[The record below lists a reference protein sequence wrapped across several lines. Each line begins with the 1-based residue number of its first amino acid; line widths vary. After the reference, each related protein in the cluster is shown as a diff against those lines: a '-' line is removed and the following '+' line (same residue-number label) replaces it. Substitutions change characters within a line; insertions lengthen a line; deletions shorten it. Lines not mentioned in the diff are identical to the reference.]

1 MWTELLKRQ
10 TAIDLVQ
17 GMLSPVFSL
26 DILESQ
32 LPILDDMRDSGLK
45 TQKKA
50 DFNKLI
56 EALAKY
62 SNDKDGFVREFT
74 PRFRE
79 NMDIAPMKQKMD
91 LLVERY
97 GTKKRQSADSPR
109 AKLNTLAQE
118 IKEGG
123 NTDKIDEFLKLA
135 QKHPKILESDGDLRQ
150 LQRDLQKIDKG
161 SILYFKAGNPSKKL
175 LEKFAK
181 IIQGEV
187 LWLGIKERSWVIH
200 YPNLTVG
207 EWMKNWNSFFLDEDR
222 NIDFTGEGSMGRMK
236 PTSLRTYAEEF
247 KRLSAITDGRQFKE
261 ILNPILVEIKSYVPT
276 IESAGVSRKLTIP
289 DAKFYEVNQFDE
301 RMLTEFID
309 TVSKTKGVK
318 SSIFIP
324 QGVNMSITEKGETI
338 TLSSSLTRDLVFPTK
353 TGGNI
358 RTNPYLSLLLTAID
372 GPNWFDTLLKQT
384 KKLEIIDAG
393 KLRPLLLED
402 AMKAFESGEGPTP
415 LFKIPIDFNDD
426 EVPEEA
432 EPFKRWFMKQVD
444 IGDISEANAEEMS
457 TTVSPKMKRILDEAI
472 ENIGVKELLVGD
484 ILEDRTTID
493 FKEVMIGSLR
503 RFKIVGEEDGE
514 IEDFVPSE
522 IKDLLS
528 NLKGNLPKE
537 ELTRLEISS
546 SVSSLLSETGFRQLM
561 LSYPLVETAKEPLG
575 GSLTLSSL
583 SPKKLIPFFAKLDSL
598 LGSTG
603 SDSVLGFY
611 DRIDKSKNKR
621 KLIDKLE
628 STIQG
633 RILAYRNALI
643 YFFEENLRK
652 IINSKGV
659 GDGKGQLPKKLLN
672 KLVDKNIVTEVES

>member
-1 MWTELLKRQ
+1 MSFMWTELLKRQ

-17 GMLSPVFSL
+17 EMLSPVFSL
-26 DILESQ
+26 DVFETQ

-56 EALAKY
+56 EALDKY
-62 SNDKDGFVREFT
+62 SKDKDGFVREFN

-79 NMDIAPMKQKMD
+79 SMDIAPMKQKMD

-97 GTKKRQSADSPR
+97 GTKKRQSADNPR
-109 AKLNTLAQE
+109 AKLNSLAQE

-123 NTDKIDEFLKLA
+123 NTHKIDEFLKLA
-135 QKHPKILESDGDLRQ
+135 QKHSEIVRLTEDLRQ
-150 LQRDLQKIDKG
+150 LQRDLQKLDTG
-161 SILYFKAGNPSKKL
+161 SVLYFEAGMKNKPL
-175 LEKFAK
+175 ADAFAK
-181 IIQGEV
+181 IIQGEAKWV
-187 LWLGIKERSWVIH
+187 GSGSPTYGNYVIH
-200 YPNLTVG
+200 YPNLSVG
-207 EWMKNWNSFFLDEDR
+207 EWMKQWNFFFDTL
-222 NIDFTGEGSMGRMK
+222 SKK
-236 PTSLRTYAEEF
+236 PESLKIIA
-247 KRLSAITDGRQFKE
+247 
-261 ILNPILVEIKSYVPT
+261 PILSEIKERKPIIT
-276 IESAGVSRKLTIP
+276 QGGVKRKVAVRSNL
-289 DAKFYEVNQFDE
+289 KFYEVNQFDD
-301 RMLTEFID
+301 RMLTEFLK
-309 TVSKTKGVK
+309 TVSNTKGVK

-324 QGVNMSITEKGETI
+324 QGVNMTITEGGEEV
-338 TLSSSLTRDLVFPTK
+338 TLSSSLLQDLIFPTK

-402 AMKAFESGEGPTP
+402 AMKAFESGESPTP
-415 LFKIPIDFNDD
+415 LFGIEINFESD
-426 EVPEEA
+426 EVPEEP
-432 EPFKRWFMKQVD
+432 EPFKRWFMKEVD
-444 IGDISEANAEEMS
+444 VGDISEANAEEMS
-457 TTVSPKMKRILDEAI
+457 TTVSPKMKRVLDEAI

-484 ILEDRTTID
+484 ILEDKTTID
-493 FKEVMIGSLR
+493 FEEVMIGSLR

-514 IEDFVPSE
+514 IEEFVPSE

-528 NLKGNLPKE
+528 NLKGNLPEE

-546 SVSSLLSETGFRQLM
+546 SVASLLSETGFRQLM
-561 LSYPLVETAKEPLG
+561 LSYPLVKTAKEPLG

-583 SPKKLIPFFAKLDSL
+583 SPKKLIPFFARLDSL

-611 DRIDKSKNKR
+611 ERIDKATHKDKK
-621 KLIDKLE
+621 KLIDELE

>member
-10 TAIDLVQ
+10 TAVDLVQ
-17 GMLSPVFSL
+17 QALSPTL
-26 DILESQ
+26 PINILETQ
-32 LPILDDMRDSGLK
+32 LPILDDMRDSP
-45 TQKKA
+45 TENQKRR

-56 EALAKY
+56 EALDKY
-62 SNDKDGFVREFT
+62 SKDKDGFVREFT

-79 NMDIAPMKQKMD
+79 NMDTASMKEKMD

-97 GTKKRQSADSPR
+97 GTKKRQGADSPR
-109 AKLNTLAQE
+109 VKLNTLAQE

-135 QKHPKILESDGDLRQ
+135 QKHSEIVRLSEDLRQ
-150 LQRDLQKIDKG
+150 LQRDLQKLDTG
-161 SILYFKAGNPSKKL
+161 SVLYFEAGMKNKPL
-175 LEKFAK
+175 ADAFAK
-181 IIQGEV
+181 IIQGKAKWV
-187 LWLGIKERSWVIH
+187 GSGSPTYGNYVIH
-200 YPNLTVG
+200 YPNLSVG
-207 EWMKNWNSFFLDEDR
+207 EWMKQWNLFFKILSE
-222 NIDFTGEGSMGRMK
+222 K
-236 PTSLRTYAEEF
+236 PQSLKKIA
-247 KRLSAITDGRQFKE
+247 
-261 ILNPILVEIKSYVPT
+261 PILSEIKERKPIITQGGVKRKVVV
-276 IESAGVSRKLTIP
+276 ESNL
-289 DAKFYEVNQFDE
+289 KFYEVNQFDD
-301 RMLTEFID
+301 RMLTEFIE

-324 QGVNMSITEKGETI
+324 KGVDMKITERGEEI
-338 TLSSSLTRDLVFPTK
+338 TLSSSLVQDLVFPTK
-353 TGGNI
+353 AGGSL

-402 AMKAFESGEGPTP
+402 AMKVFNEESGKVSTP
-415 LFKIPIDFNDD
+415 LFGIEIDLDSE
-426 EVPEEA
+426 EVPEEP

-444 IGDISEANAEEMS
+444 VEDISEANAEEMS

-493 FKEVMIGSLR
+493 FEEVMIGSLR

-537 ELTRLEISS
+537 ELTSLEISS
-546 SVSSLLSETGFRQLM
+546 SVASLLSETGFRQLM
-561 LSYPLVETAKEPLG
+561 LSYPLVKTAKEPLG

-583 SPKKLIPFFAKLDSL
+583 SPKNLIPFFAKLDSL

-611 DRIDKSKNKR
+611 ERIDKATHKDKK

-633 RILAYRNALI
+633 RIFAYRNALI

-672 KLVDKNIVTEVES
+672 KLLDKNIVTEVQA

>member
-17 GMLSPVFSL
+17 EMLSPVFSL
-26 DILESQ
+26 DVFETQ

-56 EALAKY
+56 EALDKY
-62 SNDKDGFVREFT
+62 SKDKDGFVREFN

-79 NMDIAPMKQKMD
+79 SMDIAPMKQKMD

-97 GTKKRQSADSPR
+97 GTKKRQSADNPR

-118 IKEGG
+118 IKEEG

-135 QKHPKILESDGDLRQ
+135 QKHPKIMRDEDLRQ
-150 LQRDLQKIDKG
+150 LQRDLQKLDKG

-301 RMLTEFID
+301 RTLTEFIE
-309 TVSKTKGVK
+309 TVSNTKGIK

-324 QGVNMSITEKGETI
+324 QGVNMTITEGGEEV
-338 TLSSSLTRDLVFPTK
+338 TLSSSLTKDLVFPTK
-353 TGGNI
+353 RGGNI

-372 GPNWFDTLLKQT
+372 GPDWFDTLLKQT

-402 AMKAFESGEGPTP
+402 AMKAFESGESPTP
-415 LFKIPIDFNDD
+415 LFGIEIDFESD
-426 EVPEEA
+426 EVPEEP
-432 EPFKRWFMKQVD
+432 EPFKRWFMKEVD
-444 IGDISEANAEEMS
+444 VGDISEANAEEMS
-457 TTVSPKMKRILDEAI
+457 TTVSPKMKRVLDEAI

-484 ILEDRTTID
+484 ILEDKTTID
-493 FKEVMIGSLR
+493 FEEVMIGSLR

-514 IEDFVPSE
+514 IEEFVPSE

-528 NLKGNLPKE
+528 NLKGNLPEE

-546 SVSSLLSETGFRQLM
+546 SVASLLSETGFRQLM
-561 LSYPLVETAKEPLG
+561 LSYPLVKTAKEPLG

-611 DRIDKSKNKR
+611 ERIDKAKNKR
-621 KLIDKLE
+621 KLIDELE

>member
-17 GMLSPVFSL
+17 GMLSPAFSL
-26 DILESQ
+26 DILETQ
-32 LPILDDMRDSGLK
+32 LPILDDMRDSP
-45 TQKKA
+45 TENQKRR

-56 EALAKY
+56 EALDKY
-62 SNDKDGFVREFT
+62 SKDKDGFVREFT

-109 AKLNTLAQE
+109 VKLNTLAQE

-135 QKHPKILESDGDLRQ
+135 QKYPKIMRDEDLRQ

-181 IIQGEV
+181 IIQGKV

-247 KRLSAITDGRQFKE
+247 RRLSAITDGRQFKE

-289 DAKFYEVNQFDE
+289 DAKFYEVNQFDN
-301 RMLTEFID
+301 RMLTEFIE

-324 QGVNMSITEKGETI
+324 KGVDMKITERGEEI
-338 TLSSSLTRDLVFPTK
+338 TLSSSLVQDLVFPTK
-353 TGGNI
+353 AGGSL

-372 GPNWFDTLLKQT
+372 GPNWFDTLLTQT

-402 AMKAFESGEGPTP
+402 AMKVFNEESGKVSTP
-415 LFKIPIDFNDD
+415 LFGIEIDLDSE
-426 EVPEEA
+426 EVPEQP

-444 IGDISEANAEEMS
+444 IEDISEANAEEMS
-457 TTVSPKMKRILDEAI
+457 TTVSPKMKRVLDEAI

-484 ILEDRTTID
+484 IL
-493 FKEVMIGSLR
+493 
-503 RFKIVGEEDGE
+503 
-514 IEDFVPSE
+514 
-522 IKDLLS
+522 
-528 NLKGNLPKE
+528 
-537 ELTRLEISS
+537 
-546 SVSSLLSETGFRQLM
+546 
-561 LSYPLVETAKEPLG
+561 
-575 GSLTLSSL
+575 
-583 SPKKLIPFFAKLDSL
+583 
-598 LGSTG
+598 
-603 SDSVLGFY
+603 
-611 DRIDKSKNKR
+611 
-621 KLIDKLE
+621 
-628 STIQG
+628 
-633 RILAYRNALI
+633 
-643 YFFEENLRK
+643 
-652 IINSKGV
+652 
-659 GDGKGQLPKKLLN
+659 
-672 KLVDKNIVTEVES
+672 